1 MVKIAK
7 TVTTPDVFAPTGQR
21 ELDFTIKD
29 LAISPHSLKAPYKPR
44 GKEVRTAVRWGQRK
58 LHLSEVEFFT
68 IYWDPK
74 VVPNPLCVYAGAA
87 PCIHLKMLSQMF
99 PAITFHLYD
108 TSPFVATPTDKV
120 QIFKQYF
127 TDETAARY
135 ANRNDVFFISDIRV
149 TDYKILQEEEL
160 RKRGITEF
168 NAKGVAVGPN
178 DLITEAYRE
187 SEIKNEKS
195 IWEDMQAQQRW
206 VLIINPV
213 HALLKFRLPYAVSGT
228 DRVVQYLK
236 GIVYWQPWAP
246 QNSTETRLKP
256 TRNDAGVYE
265 LADWSTLEYEQWNY
279 YHNSIE
285 REQIRYRNLF
295 TGTSDPIDP
304 PELLNDYD
312 SVAEAMILK
321 LYAEKLG
328 TNDLLAQYNTV
339 KKLSRVM
346 TWVNNSCKPAEDAR
360 TLDQRREGK
369 TAPVVDAFR
378 TKGPK
383 LVREQVQA
391 VVKTN
396 VQTVAQ
402 TVVPPRTTVNI
413 PKVAPSPKITIPV
426 TAPIVNIPKV
436 APSPKI
442 TIPVTAPIV
451 NIPKVAP
458 SPKVTI
464 APTPVI
470 APTIAP
476 TPVIAPTIAPTPII
490 APMPVVPPTIVKTP
504 FVPPVITAPVVTA
517 VATVIAPKIV
527 PPTIAPKPFVPP
539 TPVIAA
545 PVTAPIPSTI
555 RAPVVTPTVPTVN
568 VPRVAPSPKIAIPT
582 PIVGP
587 TIPRPVVT
595 VPQRILPPQVPKV
608 GGQQ

>member
-1 MVKIAK
+1 MTEIKKIVDP
-7 TVTTPDVFAPTGQR
+7 VTAPGMFAPTGQR
-21 ELDFTIKD
+21 ELDFTVKD
-29 LAISPHSLKAPYKPR
+29 LTITPHSLKAQYKPR

-127 TDETAARY
+127 TDETAAQY

-160 RKRGITEF
+160 RKRGITEI
-168 NAKGVAVGPN
+168 NTKGVPVGPN

-187 SEIKNEKS
+187 SEMKNEKS

-206 VLIINPV
+206 VLTINPV
-213 HALLKFRLPYAVSGT
+213 HALLKFRLPYAVDGT
-228 DRVVQYLK
+228 DRIVQYLK
-236 GIVYWQPWAP
+236 GIVYWQPWSP

-256 TRNDAGVYE
+256 TRNNAGVYE

-312 SVAEAMILK
+312 SIAEAMILK
-321 LYAEKLG
+321 LYAEKFG

-346 TWVNNSCKPAEDAR
+346 TWVNNSCKPAEAVR

-369 TAPVVDAFR
+369 PVPPDAFR
-378 TKGPK
+378 AKGPK
-383 LVREQVQA
+383 PP
-391 VVKTN
+391 KTI
-396 VQTVAQ
+396 QTVAQ
-402 TVVPPRTTVNI
+402 TNVQTIVPPRTTVNI

-442 TIPVTAPIV
+442 TIPVTAPTV

-464 APTPVI
+464 APT
-470 APTIAP
+470 IAP
-476 TPVIAPTIAPTPII
+476 TPVIPPTIAP
-490 APMPVVPPTIVKTP
+490 MSVVPPTIVKTP

-545 PVTAPIPSTI
+545 PVTAPVPSTI